1 MRNLR
6 YPYKPGPLRM
16 LLVILFFGASGY
28 FVIHEAQTNT
38 RGLILNGII
47 ELSPDNATLFYW
59 GLTVF
64 SGLFVLGGIWGLVA
78 SFASSKELILTETTL
93 TAPGSMWS
101 RHPKIVRVSD
111 IRHLETQQIQ
121 RQRLLYVYHPGG
133 KLAISASLLPDSAAF
148 DELCAELANRTQ
160 RA

>member
-1 MRNLR
+1 
-6 YPYKPGPLRM
+6 M
-16 LLVILFFGASGY
+16 LLAILFFGGCGY
-28 FVIHEAQTNT
+28 FAVHDAQTNT
-38 RGLILNGII
+38 RGLVINGII
-47 ELSPDNATLFYW
+47 ELSPANATLFYW

-111 IRHLETQQIQ
+111 IMHLETQQIQ
-121 RQRLLYVYHPGG
+121 RQRFLYVYHPGG
-133 KLAISASLLPDSAAF
+133 KLAISASLLRGDAF

-160 RA
+160 RT